1 MYNSNTFSIMGK
13 TSSMWGKTT
22 GKIGGLVYATAG
34 GEQIVREY
42 NPNVSNPSTDA
53 QVNARAK
60 MKLLSQLSAT
70 LSPIIAMTKDGLVS
84 KRNKFTS
91 RNYNYAIATNGVA
104 QISYENVQLTEGNLA
119 LPQITGSVQDA
130 QMTVYFATAPSA
142 NIKRVVWACFRKT
155 DENNLEFVKS
165 VIISTREETPGNG
178 MYFLWDT
185 DINVA
190 PDPYPDQSYVFYA
203 YGMVDTS
210 AQATARYGDLSVE
223 NATDIA
229 RLVTSRAISYQDF
242 QLTQTRGA
250 TWERGQTAPTFSG
263 SSADPNKVRVY
274 VTAAQGGT
282 VSGAGLYDLGATV
295 TLTATPDSGYEFVKW
310 QINGGGDY
318 ATKNPVT
325 FTANEMMDLV
335 AIFKFVGND
344 TL

>member
-1 MYNSNTFSIMGK
+1 MGK
-13 TSSMWGKTT
+13 VSAMWGKAT
-22 GKIGGLVYATAG
+22 GKVGGLVYATSG

-42 NPNVSNPSTDA
+42 NPNVANPSTDA

-70 LSPIIAMTKDGLVS
+70 LSPVIAMTKDGLVS

-91 RNYNYAIATNGVA
+91 KNYNYAIAANGVA

-130 QMTVYFATAPSA
+130 KLTVFFATNPSE
-142 NIKRVVWACFRKT
+142 NINRVVWACFRKT

-165 VIISTREETPGNG
+165 DIISVRKHNPSIEQ
-178 MYFLWDT
+178 YFMWDT
-185 DINVA
+185 DIIIS
-190 PDPYPDQSYVFYA
+190 PDNYPSESYVFYA

-210 AQATARYGDLSVE
+210 AQATARYGNLSVE

-229 RLVTSRAISYQDF
+229 RLVTSRAISYQDYQF
-242 QLTQTRGA
+242 TQTRGA

-263 SSADPNKVRVY
+263 STADPNKVRVY
-274 VTAAQGGT
+274 ATATQGGT
-282 VSGAGLYDLGATV
+282 VSGSGLYDIGETV

-318 ATKNPVT
+318 ATRNPVT
-325 FTANEMMDLV
+325 FTAQEMMDLIAV
-335 AIFKFVGND
+335 FNFVGND
-344 TL
+344 SL

>member
-1 MYNSNTFSIMGK
+1 MGK
-13 TSSMWGKTT
+13 VSAMWGKAT
-22 GKIGGLVYATAG
+22 GKVGGLVYATAG

-70 LSPIIAMTKDGLVS
+70 LSPVIAMTKDGLVS

-91 RNYNYAIATNGVA
+91 KNYNFAIAANGVA

-130 QMTVYFATAPSA
+130 QMTVYFASAPSE
-142 NIKRVVWACFRKT
+142 NIKRVVWALFRKT

-165 VIISTREETPGNG
+165 AIISTREETPGNG
-178 MYFLWDT
+178 HYFLWDA

-210 AQATARYGDLSVE
+210 AQATARYGNLSVE

-274 VTAAQGGT
+274 ATATQGGT

-318 ATKNPVT
+318 ATRNPVT
-325 FTANEMMDLV
+325 FTAQEMMDLV
-335 AIFKFVGND
+335 AIFNFVGNES
-344 TL
+344 L

>member
-1 MYNSNTFSIMGK
+1 MGK

-22 GKIGGLVYATAG
+22 GKVGGLVYATAG

-42 NPNVSNPSTDA
+42 NPNVANPSTDA

-70 LSPIIAMTKDGLVS
+70 LSPVIAMTKDGLVS

-91 RNYNYAIATNGVA
+91 KNYNFAIATNGVA

-119 LPQITGSVQDA
+119 LPQISGSVQDGVL
-130 QMTVYFATAPSA
+130 TVFFANNPSE
-142 NIKRVVWACFRKT
+142 NIKRVVWSCFRKT
-155 DENNLEFVKS
+155 DDNNLEFVKS
-165 VIISTREETPGNG
+165 AIISTRQHATSIQQ
-178 MYFLWDT
+178 YFMWNTEIVASPDT
-185 DINVA
+185 F
-190 PDPYPDQSYVFYA
+190 PSESYVFYA

-210 AQATARYGDLSVE
+210 AQATARYGNLSVE

-242 QLTQTRGA
+242 QLTLTRGA

-274 VTAAQGGT
+274 ATATQGGT
-282 VSGAGLYDLGATV
+282 VSGSGLYDIGATV

-318 ATKNPVT
+318 ATRNPVT

-335 AIFKFVGND
+335 AIFNFVGHD
-344 TL
+344 SL

>member
-1 MYNSNTFSIMGK
+1 MGK
-13 TSSMWGKTT
+13 ISAMWGKAT
-22 GKIGGLVYATAG
+22 GKVGGLVYATAG

-70 LSPIIAMTKDGLVS
+70 LSPVIAMTKDGLVS

-91 RNYNYAIATNGVA
+91 KNYNFAIAANGVA

-130 QMTVYFATAPSA
+130 QMMVYFTSEPSK
-142 NIKRVVWACFRKT
+142 NIDRVVWSCFRKT

-165 VIISTREETPGNG
+165 AIISKREDTPGNG

-210 AQATARYGDLSVE
+210 AQATARYGNLSVE

-229 RLVTSRAISYQDF
+229 RLVTSRAINYQDF

-263 SSADPNKVRVY
+263 SSADPTKVRVY
-274 VTAAQGGT
+274 VTATQGGT
-282 VSGAGLYDLGATV
+282 VSGAGLYDVGSTV
-295 TLTATPDSGYEFVKW
+295 TLTATPNDGYDFVKW
-310 QINGGGDY
+310 QLNGGGDY
-318 ATKNPVT
+318 ATRNPVT
-325 FTANEMMDLV
+325 FTAQEMMDLV
-335 AIFKFVGND
+335 AVFQVHDND
-344 TL
+344 SL

>member
-1 MYNSNTFSIMGK
+1 MGK
-13 TSSMWGKTT
+13 VSAMWGKAT
-22 GKIGGLVYATAG
+22 GKVGGLVYATAG

-70 LSPIIAMTKDGLVS
+70 LSPVIAMTKDGLVS

-91 RNYNYAIATNGVA
+91 KNYNFAIAANGVA

-119 LPQITGSVQDA
+119 LPQITGSIQDGVL
-130 QMTVYFATAPSA
+130 TVFFANNPSE
-142 NIKRVVWACFRKT
+142 NINRVVWSCFRKT
-155 DENNLEFVKS
+155 DDNNLEFVKS
-165 VIISTREETPGNG
+165 AIISTRQHSPSIQQ
-178 MYFLWDT
+178 YFMWDT
-185 DINVA
+185 DIVA
-190 PDPYPDQSYVFYA
+190 SPDPFPSESYVFYA

-210 AQATARYGDLSVE
+210 AQATARYGNLSVE

-229 RLVTSRAISYQDF
+229 RLVTSRAINYQDF

-274 VTAAQGGT
+274 ATATQGGT
-282 VSGAGLYDLGATV
+282 VSGSGLYDIGATV

-318 ATKNPVT
+318 ATRNPVT
-325 FTANEMMDLV
+325 FTAQEMMDLV
-335 AIFKFVGND
+335 AIFNFVGND
-344 TL
+344 SL

>member
-1 MYNSNTFSIMGK
+1 MGK

-22 GKIGGLVYATAG
+22 GKVGGLVYATAG

-42 NPNVSNPSTDA
+42 NPNVANPSTDA

-60 MKLLSQLSAT
+60 MKLLSQLSAS
-70 LSPIIAMTKDGLVS
+70 LAPVIAMTKDGLVS

-91 RNYNYAIATNGVA
+91 KNYNFAIATNGVA

-119 LPQITGSVQDA
+119 LPQITGSVQDGG
-130 QMTVYFATAPSA
+130 MTVYFATNPSE

-155 DENNLEFVKS
+155 DDNNLEFVKS
-165 VIISTREETPGNG
+165 AIISTRQQNAPVAQ
-178 MYFLWDT
+178 YFIWET
-185 DINVA
+185 DITVS
-190 PDPYPDQSYVFYA
+190 PDPFPNESYVFYA

-210 AQATARYGDLSVE
+210 AQATARYGNLSVE

-250 TWERGQTAPTFSG
+250 TWERGQTAPTYSG
-263 SSADPNKVRVY
+263 SSADPTKVRVY
-274 VTAAQGGT
+274 ATATQGGT
-282 VSGAGLYDLGATV
+282 VSGSGLYDVGATV

-318 ATKNPVT
+318 ATRNPVT
-325 FTANEMMDLV
+325 FTATEMMDLV
-335 AIFKFVGND
+335 AIFNFVGND
-344 TL
+344 SL